1 MEWPRA
7 VAIAITPAVIY
18 GWFQGMK
25 YLERR
30 LTGRWRLLL
39 WPSKQ
44 WRHQPGSDATGGG
57 ATAQNLGQRRR

>member
-7 VAIAITPAVIY
+7 AAIALTPIVIY
-18 GWFQGMK
+18 GWFRGIK

-44 WRHQPGSDATGGG
+44 WRHQPGSDAASGSPR
-57 ATAQNLGQRRR
+57 A